1 MKLKNN
7 IKLLIAADGGA
18 GSGKTTASKLIAKK
32 YGFKLLTSGL
42 LYRFIAYK
50 LLRAKKIKSRNL
62 FLKKITKKITSRNLK
77 NRNLFGTEVTK
88 YTSEIAKIKRIRD
101 LLKSYQINFSKKRLC
116 IIEGRDI
123 GTVVIPKADLK
134 LFFKCSLNTKTKRR
148 FEEYRKTNKN
158 ISFNEIKKAIKLRD
172 SNESKRKISPLK
184 PAKDAVI
191 VDTSKV
197 NKEQMLIKLSKIL
210 EEKFKEK
217 YGRNLQRFKFTK
229 KQRI

>member
-18 GSGKTTASKLIAKK
+18 GSGKTTGSKLIAKK
-32 YGFKLLTSGL
+32 YGLKLLTSGL

-50 LLRAKKIKSRNL
+50 LLKTKKIKSKKL
-62 FLKKITKKITSRNLK
+62 FLKKIAKKITSKNLK
-77 NRNLFGTEVTK
+77 NKNLFKPEVTK
-88 YTSEIAKIKRIRD
+88 YTSEIAKIKKIRD
-101 LLKSYQINFSKKRLC
+101 LLKSHQINFAKNKLC

-148 FEEYRKTNKN
+148 FEEYRKTNKK
-158 ISFNEIKKAIKLRD
+158 ISFNEVKKAIKLRD
-172 SNESKRKISPLK
+172 LNDSKRKISPLK

-197 NKEQMLIKLSKIL
+197 NKKQMLTKLLKIV
-210 EEKFKEK
+210 EKKLKEK
-217 YGRNLQRFKFTK
+217 YGRNL
-229 KQRI
+229 

>member
-18 GSGKTTASKLIAKK
+18 SSGKTTGSKLIAKK

-50 LLRAKKIKSRNL
+50 LLKTKKIKSKNL
-62 FLKKITKKITSRNLK
+62 FLKKITKKITSKDLK
-77 NRNLFGTEVTK
+77 NRNLFNTKVTK

-101 LLKSYQINFSKKRLC
+101 LLKSYQINFARNRLC

-123 GTVVIPKADLK
+123 GTIVIPKADLK
-134 LFFKCSLNTKTKRR
+134 LFFKCSLNIKAKRR
-148 FEEYRKTNKN
+148 FEEFRKTNKK
-158 ISFNEIKKAIKLRD
+158 ISFNEVKKAIKLRD
-172 SNESKRKISPLK
+172 SNDSKRKISPLK

-191 VDTSKV
+191 VDTSKI
-197 NKEQMLIKLSKIL
+197 NKKQMLTKLSKIV
-210 EEKFKEK
+210 EEKLKEK
-217 YGRNLQRFKFTK
+217 YGRNL
-229 KQRI
+229 

>member
-1 MKLKNN
+1 MQSIKLKNN
-7 IKLLIAADGGA
+7 IRLLIAMDGGA
-18 GSGKTTASKLIAKK
+18 SSGKTTGGKLIAKK

-50 LLRAKKIKSRNL
+50 LLKNKKIKSRNL
-62 FLKKITKKITSRNLK
+62 FLKKITKKITSKDLK
-77 NRNLFGTEVTK
+77 NRNLFSSKVTK

-101 LLKSYQINFSKKRLC
+101 LLKSYQINFSKNRLC

-148 FEEYRKTNKN
+148 FEEYRKTNKK
-158 ISFNEIKKAIKLRD
+158 ISFNEVKKAIKLRD
-172 SNESKRKISPLK
+172 LNDSKRKISPLK

-197 NKEQMLIKLSKIL
+197 NKKQMLTKLSKIV
-210 EEKFKEK
+210 EEKLKEK
-217 YGRNLQRFKFTK
+217 YGRNL
-229 KQRI
+229 

>member
-18 GSGKTTASKLIAKK
+18 SSGKTTGSKLIAKK
-32 YGFKLLTSGL
+32 YGLKLLTSGL

-50 LLRAKKIKSRNL
+50 LLKTKKIKSKKL
-62 FLKKITKKITSRNLK
+62 FLKKIAKKITSKNLK
-77 NRNLFGTEVTK
+77 NRNLFRPEITK
-88 YTSEIAKIKRIRD
+88 YTSEIAKIKIIRD
-101 LLKSYQINFSKKRLC
+101 LLKGYQINFAKNKLC

-148 FEEYRKTNKN
+148 FEEYRKTNKK
-158 ISFNEIKKAIKLRD
+158 ISFNEVKKAIKLRD
-172 SNESKRKISPLK
+172 LNDSKRKISPLK

-197 NKEQMLIKLSKIL
+197 NKKQMLTKLSKIV
-210 EEKFKEK
+210 EEKLKEK
-217 YGRNLQRFKFTK
+217 YGRNL
-229 KQRI
+229 

>member
-18 GSGKTTASKLIAKK
+18 SSGKTTGSKLIAKK
-32 YGFKLLTSGL
+32 YGLKLLTSGL

-50 LLRAKKIKSRNL
+50 LLKTKKIKSKKL
-62 FLKKITKKITSRNLK
+62 FLKKIAKKITSKNLK
-77 NRNLFGTEVTK
+77 NRNLFRPEVTK

-101 LLKSYQINFSKKRLC
+101 LLKSYQINFSKNRLC

-148 FEEYRKTNKN
+148 FEEYRKTNKK
-158 ISFNEIKKAIKLRD
+158 ISFNEVKKAIKLRD
-172 SNESKRKISPLK
+172 LNDSKRKISPLK

-197 NKEQMLIKLSKIL
+197 NKKQMLTKLSKIV
-210 EEKFKEK
+210 EEKLKEK
-217 YGRNLQRFKFTK
+217 YGRNL
-229 KQRI
+229 

>member
-18 GSGKTTASKLIAKK
+18 GSGKTTGSKLIAKK

-50 LLRAKKIKSRNL
+50 LLKTKKIKSRNL
-62 FLKKITKKITSRNLK
+62 FLKKITKKIVPNDLK
-77 NRNLFGTEVTK
+77 NRNLFDTEVTK
-88 YTSEIAKIKRIRD
+88 YTSEIAKNKKIRN
-101 LLKSYQINFSKKRLC
+101 LLKNYQINFAKNKLC

-148 FEEYRKTNKN
+148 FDEYKKTNKK
-158 ISFNEIKKAIKLRD
+158 ISFNEVKKAINVRDLND
-172 SNESKRKISPLK
+172 SNRKISPLK

-191 VDTSKV
+191 VNSSKI
-197 NKEQMLIKLSKIL
+197 NKKQMLTKLSKII
-210 EEKFKEK
+210 EEKLKEK
-217 YGRNLQRFKFTK
+217 YGRNL
-229 KQRI
+229 

>member
-1 MKLKNN
+1 MQSIKLKNN
-7 IKLLIAADGGA
+7 IRLLIAMDGGA
-18 GSGKTTASKLIAKK
+18 SSGKTTGGKLIAKK

-50 LLRAKKIKSRNL
+50 LLKNKKIKSRNL
-62 FLKKITKKITSRNLK
+62 FLKKITKKITSKDLK
-77 NRNLFGTEVTK
+77 NKNLFSNKVTK

-101 LLKSYQINFSKKRLC
+101 LLKSYQINFSKNRLC

-148 FEEYRKTNKN
+148 FEEYRKTNKK
-158 ISFNEIKKAIKLRD
+158 ISFNEVKKAIKLRD
-172 SNESKRKISPLK
+172 LNDSKRKISPLK
-184 PAKDAVI
+184 PAKDAVV

-197 NKEQMLIKLSKIL
+197 NKKQMLTKLSKIVEVKL
-210 EEKFKEK
+210 KEK
-217 YGRNLQRFKFTK
+217 YVRYL
-229 KQRI
+229 